1 MKIHDIISESVILNE
16 NPQAL
21 KVALTQILQRG
32 EAMGIR
38 VGTSGVAAA
47 IELVLQRFTPVG
59 ATARELAD
67 LWAMTARVTSM
78 EADDAIALGVRTAT
92 ARGVDPAI
100 IVAAERRAASAI
112 SSLPG
117 RGKLSQLFA
126 KAKGVKDGLGVWYM
140 GLTNLYINTVFLFG
154 IAEPIYE
161 AATNI
166 SKAYDEADAGNA
178 QYKDNI
184 QYIVQ
189 WEITNCTKK
198 VMGII
203 AGKWVTKHL
212 FGTVIQGIPFM
223 GGNLMG
229 KFWNSLGQAA
239 QATFVTWF
247 QTQEG
252 QEAFAKW
259 LVGNLLIP
267 GTDWNIPGGQMFNDL
282 TKWAGGWAKT
292 GYDAILRKL
301 DHRYAGQ
308 PPANPLET
316 DPNAGKKIPNPDRFD
331 YITGAPVNATYKK

>member
-16 NPQAL
+16 NLNLFRTGLAGL
-21 KVALTQILQRG
+21 LQSGKLGLIDDLLANFTRLV
-32 EAMGIR
+32 MGKS
-38 VGTSGVAAA
+38 TAAN
-47 IELVLQRFTPVG
+47 
-59 ATARELAD
+59 ELAESWI
-67 LWAMTARVTSM
+67 LLAKMGNM
-78 EADDAIALGVRTAT
+78 GADDAINAGVKAAT
-92 ARGVDPAI
+92 AEGVQASVIEAAKKQAARGI
-100 IVAAERRAASAI
+100 GR
-112 SSLPG
+112 LPG
-117 RGKLSQLFA
+117 RSKLSQAFA

-140 GLTNLYINTVFLFG
+140 GVTNLYINTVFLFG

-166 SKAYDEADAGNA
+166 AKAYDEADAGNA

-203 AGKWVTKHL
+203 AGKFVTKHL

-282 TKWAGGWAKT
+282 TNWAGGWAKT

-308 PPANPLET
+308 PAANPLEKDT
-316 DPNAGKKIPNPDRFD
+316 SNKEIPNPDRFD